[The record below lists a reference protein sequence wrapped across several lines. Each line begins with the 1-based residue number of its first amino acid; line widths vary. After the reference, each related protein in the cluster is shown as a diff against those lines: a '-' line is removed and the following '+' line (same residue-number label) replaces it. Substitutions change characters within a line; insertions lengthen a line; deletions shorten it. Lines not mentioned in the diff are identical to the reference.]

1 MKRISVLIVSAILSV
16 FVCHAQKNIII
27 GEGKCGEDV
36 AWSFDGYTLSLTN
49 VSKMQTP
56 VAMRDYTL
64 DDTAPWV
71 KKKYDIK
78 RVRVGYGITRI
89 GSCAF
94 ANCKSLL
101 DVEFSSF
108 DVSEIGWGAFLNCT
122 SLRGISLP
130 ESVKR
135 IETIAFANCKSLP
148 SVTIPDK
155 CRVEDQA
162 YLSCSNLSTLTIST
176 TSIIGHKVFA
186 SEVNTKNGIRHSP
199 CDAEI
204 KKLPDYINAS
214 NCEQYGLAVSSVS
227 NYYGANKNEIDY
239 DEQTS
244 DVDSFIPQGASFK
257 NNTYALIIGNQD
269 YRFVPDVPYA
279 IHDARVFSEYCS
291 KTLGIPSENIHLCE
305 NATKSM
311 ILEDEFEWLESIG
324 EKENKNLIV
333 YYAGHGVPDIND
345 KNKAYLL
352 PADVRGT
359 KPERGIALDNFY
371 KQLGDFA
378 FGETK
383 VFLDACFSGINRDNE
398 NVNEGLRDV
407 EIDAEDAEVTSGNLV
422 VFSAAK
428 GNETAQGYPEQ
439 GHGLF
444 TYYLLKAIQ
453 SANGD
458 ITLGTLDAS
467 IKANVIKTA
476 PSLRLRKPQT
486 PTSSASDNLSSEWRN
501 WKL

>member
-1 MKRISVLIVSAILSV
+1 MKKISLLIAFAILSTIA
-16 FVCHAQKNIII
+16 CHAQNAIII

-36 AWSFDGYTLSLTN
+36 AWSFDGFTLTLAN
-49 VSKMQTP
+49 VSKAQSP

-64 DDTAPWV
+64 EDIAPWT
-71 KKKYDIK
+71 KKKFDIK
-78 RVRVGYGITRI
+78 RVRVGAGITRI

-94 ANCKSLL
+94 ANCTSLL
-101 DVEFSSF
+101 DVEFMSLS
-108 DVSEIGWGAFLNCT
+108 VNEIGWGAFLNCAN
-122 SLRGISLP
+122 LRGLSLP
-130 ESVKR
+130 ESTER

-162 YLSCSNLSTLTIST
+162 YLSCSNLSTLSISA

-186 SEVNTKNGIRHSP
+186 SEVKTTNGIKHTS

-204 KKLPDYINAS
+204 KKLPAYINIS
-214 NCEQYGLAVSSVS
+214 NCEQYGLSVASVS
-227 NYYGANKNEIDY
+227 NFYGDDKKDKDY

-244 DVDSFIPQGASFK
+244 DVDSFIPQADSFR
-257 NNTYALIIGNQD
+257 NNTYALVIGNQD

-305 NATKSM
+305 NVTKSM
-311 ILEDEFEWLESIG
+311 LLEDEFEWLESIS
-324 EKENKNLIV
+324 EKDSKKLIV
-333 YYAGHGVPDIND
+333 YYAGHGVPDIKD

-352 PADVRGT
+352 PADIRGT
-359 KPERGIALDNFY
+359 KPEKGIALDKFY
-371 KQLGDFA
+371 KQIGDLAFA
-378 FGETK
+378 ETK
-383 VFLDACFSGINRDNE
+383 IFIDACFSGINRDNE
-398 NVNEGLRDV
+398 SVNEGLREV

-422 VFSAAK
+422 VFSAAQ
-428 GNETAQGYPEQ
+428 GNETAQGYAEQ

-444 TYYLLKAIQ
+444 TYFLLKAIQ
-453 SANGD
+453 VSNGN
-458 ITLGTLDAS
+458 ISLGNLSET
-467 IKANVIKTA
+467 IKNNVSKTA
-476 PSLRLRKPQT
+476 PTLRLRKPQT
-486 PTSSASDNLSSEWRN
+486 PTSSMSDNISREWRN